1 MASLVHL
8 SLSDTAKSSEFLGV
22 FLLWMNKKSFQNLS
36 SKFPIL
42 LHCCLCMSMYH
53 VCLHTC
59 LCIICPFLKQSLEME
74 MATHS
79 SVLAWRIPA
88 MGEPG
93 GLPSMGLH
101 RVGRDWSDLA
111 AAAAKQS
118 LAQEWYYHDWLQDA
132 LGICSMAN
140 YPNKI
145 RILLKRGKRRKDN
158 RWGTFYY
165 LDLM

>member
-22 FLLWMNKKSFQNLS
+22 SFYYEWTKNHSRISLAN
-36 SKFPIL
+36 FPSCYIAQ
-42 LHCCLCMSMYH
+42 
-53 VCLHTC
+53 T
-59 LCIICPFLKQSLEME
+59 CIICPFLKQSLEKE

-93 GLPSMGLH
+93 GLPSMGSH

-145 RILLKRGKRRKDN
+145 KILLKRGKRRKDN